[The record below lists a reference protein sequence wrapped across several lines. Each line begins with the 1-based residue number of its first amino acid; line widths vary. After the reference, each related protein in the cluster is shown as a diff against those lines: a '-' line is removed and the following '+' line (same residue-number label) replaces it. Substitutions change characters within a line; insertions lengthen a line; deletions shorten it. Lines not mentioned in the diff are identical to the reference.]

1 MKSVANDLDS
11 PPIVIRGDHKRLL
24 LLLLAAA
31 LFVTMGILTLRDG
44 SAPFWETAS
53 ITGFFTVCAAS
64 IALQLIRPPMLKLD
78 PSGITWRT
86 VFRTRTWRWSEISLF
101 WVRSKM
107 VVLQL
112 ADRESSLMNGRGLGP
127 SWDLCPEDLAALL
140 NQARDRWR
148 AS

>member
-1 MKSVANDLDS
+1 MSEAYDLNS
-11 PPIVIRGDHKRLL
+11 PPIMIRGDRKRLL

-31 LFVTMGILTLRDG
+31 LFVTIGVLTLSDG
-44 SAPFWETAS
+44 SAPFWETAL
-53 ITGFFTVCAAS
+53 ITGFSTVCAAS
-64 IALQLIRPPMLKLD
+64 IALQLFHPPMLKLD

-112 ADRESSLMNGRGLGP
+112 ADREKSLMNGRSLGP

-140 NQARDRWR
+140 NQARDRWHT
-148 AS
+148 S